1 MTGLKVGRHR
11 DVGPMWHRPR
21 AANVWMVVT
30 KMVGDKPYV
39 DRVTAVLGESLA
51 QPFTRT
57 TVNIPSGVITP
68 LEMLSR
74 YLLPHLS

>member
-1 MTGLKVGRHR
+1 
-11 DVGPMWHRPR
+11 
-21 AANVWMVVT
+21 MVVT